1 MAYIHMHVICIC
13 TPFGKACTPANTHTH
28 TQMSDGVGVGLTV
41 SVRQASHVA
50 SVLEAVHAARFVT
63 AQKTKSAR
71 HRAPHESAP
80 QCNDC
85 LR

>member
-13 TPFGKACTPANTHTH
+13 IPFGKACIHANTHTRTH

-50 SVLEAVHAARFVT
+50 TVLEAVHAARFVT
-63 AQKTKSAR
+63 TARPTKA
-71 HRAPHESAP
+71 AP